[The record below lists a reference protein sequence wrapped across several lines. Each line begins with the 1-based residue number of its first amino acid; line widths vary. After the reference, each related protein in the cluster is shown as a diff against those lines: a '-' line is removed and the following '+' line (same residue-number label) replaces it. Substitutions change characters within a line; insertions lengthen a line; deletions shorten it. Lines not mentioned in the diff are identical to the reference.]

1 MAGSSRLGEA
11 IEAYRAK
18 YEDKLDVQARKLLKR
33 LAASRNAADAFND
46 LDWLN
51 QDDHEDQHPHN
62 RKMLFLK
69 ACIESEQLAH
79 TFQPL
84 KKKLQNELVQL
95 KQLRKSANDLRSFL
109 GDKNK
114 QTGIISEQL
123 SESDKMLPHLLS
135 RQLVPLDEI
144 EAMGHGLALLEMRVA
159 TAEDV
164 AKLNL
169 FRLRVMRKS
178 QSNDAGRIA
187 AIKWLAHSV
196 KELKTRATG
205 NLRIDN
211 PNMKQIADL
220 AQVILGGDVSIE
232 QVRAALR
239 GREPWKWVVPKVL
252 GVARSPSK
260 SRPNAPER

>member
-1 MAGSSRLGEA
+1 
-11 IEAYRAK
+11 
-18 YEDKLDVQARKLLKR
+18 
-33 LAASRNAADAFND
+33 
-46 LDWLN
+46 LN
-51 QDDHEDQHPHN
+51 E
-62 RKMLFLK
+62 
-69 ACIESEQLAH
+69 
-79 TFQPL
+79 
-84 KKKLQNELVQL
+84 KLQNKLVQL
-95 KQLRKSANDLRSFL
+95 RQLRKCAGDLRSFL

-144 EAMGHGLALLEMRVA
+144 EAMGRGLALLEMRVA

-169 FRLRVMRKS
+169 FRLRVTRKS
-178 QSNDAGRIA
+178 QSKDAGRIA

-211 PNMKQIADL
+211 PNMKQIANL
-220 AQVILGGDVSIE
+220 AQVILGGDDVFID

-239 GREPWKWVVPKVL
+239 GHAPWKWVVPKDL

-260 SRPNAPER
+260 SRPNAPQR